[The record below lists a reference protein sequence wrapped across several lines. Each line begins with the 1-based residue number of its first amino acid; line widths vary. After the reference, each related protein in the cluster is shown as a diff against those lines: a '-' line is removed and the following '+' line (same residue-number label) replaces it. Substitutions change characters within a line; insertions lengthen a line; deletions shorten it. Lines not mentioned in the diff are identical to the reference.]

1 MNILDYVAKA
11 ARALER
17 AGLDYAL
24 VGGLA
29 CVLMGVRRTTEDA
42 DFIVKVESAADAER
56 LIGELRREGLDVVER
71 EVFGALADRGHF
83 TIIVGEWRLDF
94 KFASSA
100 LDLETLGRAVEVEV
114 AGARVRVAPLEEN
127 IAAKLLVLRS
137 LKDVEDALWLMVQ
150 HRDAIDWERLGLLLG
165 SEPRQ
170 LVKRILA
177 EIKGEFHGDAAVESK
192 LRELERRL
200 EELGRPRKGRGGGK

>member
-42 DFIVKVESAADAER
+42 DFIVRVESAADAER
-56 LIGELRREGLDVVER
+56 LISELRREGLDVVEM
-71 EVFGALADRGHF
+71 EVLGALADKGHF
-83 TIIVGEWRLDF
+83 TVIAGEWRLDF

-100 LDLETLGRAVEVEV
+100 LDFETLSRAVEVV
-114 AGARVRVAPLEEN
+114 MAGARVRVAPLEEN
-127 IAAKLLVLRS
+127 VAAKLLVLRS

-150 HRDAIDWERLGLLLG
+150 HRDAIDWERLRLLLG

-170 LVKRILA
+170 LVERILV
-177 EIKGEFHGDAAVESK
+177 EIRDEFRGDAAVESK

-200 EELGRPRKGRGGGK
+200 EELGRPRKSRGSGR